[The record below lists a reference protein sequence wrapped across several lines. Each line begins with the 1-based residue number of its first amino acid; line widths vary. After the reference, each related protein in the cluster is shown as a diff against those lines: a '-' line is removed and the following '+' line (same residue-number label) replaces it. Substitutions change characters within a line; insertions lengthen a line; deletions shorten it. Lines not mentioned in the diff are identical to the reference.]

1 MCVCD
6 VEFETASALVWHM
19 RTHPNEKPFLCQECV
34 FVLEI
39 PVHWRNMWEWSPKG
53 KKPFFC
59 THSHGIFSRSFNLKR
74 HVLRQWGY
82 TIRIRKAIDL
92 CSECGAR
99 FVSNSDVWKNSSAH
113 TGEKNINPET
123 AYEASHW
130 KKAILLY
137 KMHCCFQTGQ
147 STENVHEK
155 SHRWKKALRL
165 YTVSQCDLLSHQRNR
180 LKDPLR
186 IHTGERPFSCKE
198 CGDSFQM
205 SYFVVFSCKSG
216 VQVTG

>member
-99 FVSNSDVWKNSSAH
+99 FVSNSDVWKNTAVPILVKKTSTLKQHMRLH
-113 TGEKNINPET
+113 TGKKPFCCTKCT
-123 AYEASHW
+123 AAFKQASQ
-130 KKAILLY
+130 L
-137 KMHCCFQTGQ
+137 KMYMR
-147 STENVHEK
+147 S
-155 SHRWKKALRL
+155 
-165 YTVSQCDLLSHQRNR
+165 
-180 LKDPLR
+180 
-186 IHTGERPFSCKE
+186 HTGERKPYACT
-198 CGDSFQM
+198 Q
-205 SYFVVFSCKSG
+205 
-216 VQVTG
+216 